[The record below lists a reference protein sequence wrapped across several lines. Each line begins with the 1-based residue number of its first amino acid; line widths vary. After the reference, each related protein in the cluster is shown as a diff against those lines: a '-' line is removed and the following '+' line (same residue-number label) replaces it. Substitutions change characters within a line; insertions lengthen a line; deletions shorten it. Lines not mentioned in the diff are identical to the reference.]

1 MLWRRKWQPTPV
13 SLPGGSH
20 VQRSLAG
27 YSPWGLKESD
37 MTEQQSTSTFLNHRV
52 SGLPHQ
58 MEILPQS
65 LRLLKLCTHFQP
77 PLPGFVGNPEAG
89 GMMDTWSIL
98 VHQAPAC
105 CAVLEEPGAWQGLCL
120 SQTCPW
126 GGGSPIR
133 LGMLFTLLSEL
144 GTYPTLSPL
153 KESIVFPD

>member
-1 MLWRRKWQPTPV
+1 M
-13 SLPGGSH
+13 
-20 VQRSLAG
+20 QRSLAG
-27 YSPWGLKESD
+27 YSPWGHKESD
-37 MTEQQSTSTFLNHRV
+37 MTEQQSMNTFLNRRV

-65 LRLLKLCTHFQP
+65 LRLLKLCTQFQP
-77 PLPGFVGNPEAG
+77 PLPGCMGNQEAR

-120 SQTCPW
+120 PQTCPW
-126 GGGSPIR
+126 GGGPPIR
-133 LGMLFTLLSEL
+133 LGKLFTLLSEL